1 MISTDESNKIRNFLV
16 MNGSFQTSDPSLVY
30 KNDLSP
36 CAAFACNLIEKATGR
51 SIYKPENV
59 FNQQDQYS
67 SGTFNFLDYNSFLS
81 TIPGAL
87 IGVYNVDLR
96 QNPMRHFMVR
106 GIHNW
111 LFGVNHGGI
120 LLRRI
125 TDPVKGL
132 VHLTRLDF
140 TPDGRFFYDPPAPSG
155 QPQPSNNNYLVS
167 IDYTLI

>member
-67 SGTFNFLDYNSFLS
+67 SGTFNFLDYNSFFKHYS
-81 TIPGAL
+81 
-87 IGVYNVDLR
+87 
-96 QNPMRHFMVR
+96 
-106 GIHNW
+106 W
-111 LFGVNHGGI
+111 
-120 LLRRI
+120 
-125 TDPVKGL
+125 
-132 VHLTRLDF
+132 
-140 TPDGRFFYDPPAPSG
+140 
-155 QPQPSNNNYLVS
+155 S
-167 IDYTLI
+167 IDRCI